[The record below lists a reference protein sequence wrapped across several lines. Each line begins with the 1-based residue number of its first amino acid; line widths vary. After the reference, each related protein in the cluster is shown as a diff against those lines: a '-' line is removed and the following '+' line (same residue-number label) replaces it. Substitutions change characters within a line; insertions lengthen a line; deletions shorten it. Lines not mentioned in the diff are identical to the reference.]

1 MALLVKDYNYDDHL
15 NDNIFSDAFRQQ
27 VRQDKDNKK
36 ITDTLHT
43 ITIFND

>member
-15 NDNIFSDAFRQQ
+15 NVNIFSDAFRQQ

-36 ITDTLHT
+36 NYRYPTHYHYL
-43 ITIFND
+43 